1 MESIIELRKKTGVLV
16 AAHRGTSGGNIPP
29 NSIAAFD
36 IALKEGADILEMD
49 LFQSIDGELFVF
61 HTGME
66 PSHLDRHIRIERYT
80 AGEIRQMRLCNGDL
94 QQTFLPVNSFD
105 DVLEHLKG
113 KCKLNLDRSINII
126 EPVMKAVKKHGMEDQ
141 ILMKSDPSDQ
151 SLKLIEAYAPT
162 IDYMPIFMEEDLA
175 SDKIEKMNINYI
187 GAEIVFEK
195 ETSPVI
201 QESYLE
207 MQKKYPV
214 IGDVRGLGGM
224 IGIEFVKDQETKE
237 PDAAFTSDLIQ
248 TCAKKGLLVEGAG
261 TYNNVIRFLAP
272 LVMTDEQLAAG
283 LDIFEASIK
292 ECLKH

>member
-94 QQTFLPVNSFD
+94 QQTSKIFD
-105 DVLEHLKG
+105 DQGELLEYVDASVVRTNVTYDQIPK
-113 KCKLNLDRSINII
+113 NLII

-207 MQKKYPV
+207 MQKK
-214 IGDVRGLGGM
+214 
-224 IGIEFVKDQETKE
+224 
-237 PDAAFTSDLIQ
+237 
-248 TCAKKGLLVEGAG
+248 KGRILWGNAILYSSRV
-261 TYNNVIRFLAP
+261 P
-272 LVMTDEQLAAG
+272 LAAG
-283 LDIFEASIK
+283 HSDDVSLTDDPAKGWGWLADKGFDIIQTDWTKHCVDYLK
-292 ECLKH
+292 ENNYRK